1 MKIDGLEWEVPED
14 CDSDAAMTC
23 VVDGVLVESTADGP
37 PWLVISRK
45 NFSAPRGFIAALTA
59 SEVACKKEELSA
71 AARRVADRINK
82 ARDAMLKE
90 SLIELY

>member
-14 CDSDAAMTC
+14 CDSGAAMTC
-23 VVDGVLVESTADGP
+23 MADGVRVESTADGP

-45 NFSAPRGFIAALTA
+45 KFSAPRGFVADLTA
-59 SEVACKKEELSA
+59 SEIVCKKEELSA
-71 AARRVADRINK
+71 AARHCASRINK